1 VSTSSFGRPGQQ
13 FAWDNP
19 PRVLFGPG
27 SLEHVGDEVKALAQK
42 SKNVLVITDKFLES
56 SGVISKV
63 TDQMSKSGLDATV
76 VATETTEPDMDSMRH
91 VASRAREK
99 DFSVVL
105 GVGGG
110 SSMDR
115 AKVAA
120 LMATNPG
127 DVKEYSAP
135 ADTDGMIR
143 SHALP
148 KVLVPTTSG
157 TGSEVSNT
165 AVLSEAGIK
174 TWITSSQQLAAVA
187 IVDPVLTLTVPPY
200 VTAGT
205 GMDALSHCA
214 EAVMS
219 MQSNPLS
226 DSMGLEGIRL
236 VGKSLRKAYYWGED
250 LEARTDLSFAAM
262 LGGWVIGFPWVG
274 GPALLG
280 HCVSEGISARYSIPH
295 GVACG
300 VALPYVM
307 QFCMANPY
315 CEGKL
320 ASIATVLGKD
330 ISGLS
335 QRDAAKAGIKA
346 VFELMEDVSLPLCLK
361 DAGVPESDLDEVA
374 DYLVNERQ
382 FMYDLASYN
391 PVRLTTENTRKF
403 MRDMYNGNTTV

>member
-1 VSTSSFGRPGQQ
+1 MYTSSFGKPGQQ
-13 FAWDNP
+13 FVWDNP

-27 SLEHVGDEVKALAQK
+27 SLDSIGDEVQALAGT
-42 SKNVLVITDKFLES
+42 SKNVLLITDKYLET
-56 SGVISKV
+56 SGVVSKV
-63 TDQMSKSGLDATV
+63 ADKLAKNGLDTTV
-76 VATETTEPDMDSMRH
+76 ISTETTEPDIESMRY
-91 VASRAREK
+91 VSSKAREK
-99 DFSVVL
+99 DYSVIV

-127 DVKEYSAP
+127 DVKEYCAPVSA
-135 ADTDGMIR
+135 DEVIR
-143 SHALP
+143 SRALP

-165 AVLSEAGIK
+165 AVLSEGGIK
-174 TWITSSQQLAAVA
+174 TWITSSKMLADVA
-187 IVDPVLTLTVPPY
+187 IVDPTLTLTVPPY

-219 MQSNPLS
+219 MQYNPLS

-236 VGKSLRKAYYWGED
+236 VGKSLRRAYYWGED
-250 LEARTDLSFAAM
+250 LQARSDMSFAAM

-300 VALPYVM
+300 VVLPYVM
-307 QFCMANPY
+307 QFNMPN
-315 CEGKL
+315 CEEKL
-320 ASIATVLGKD
+320 GLIAAALGKD

-335 QRDAAKAGIKA
+335 KRASAQAAVRA
-346 VFELMEDVSLPLCLK
+346 VFELLEDLNLPLTLK
-361 DAGVPESDLDEVA
+361 DAGVPENDLLGIA
-374 DYLVNERQ
+374 DYMVNERQ

-391 PVRLTTENTRKF
+391 PVRLTLDNTREL
-403 MRDMYNGNTTV
+403 MYDMYSGKTAA

>member
-1 VSTSSFGRPGQQ
+1 MCTSSFGKPGQQ
-13 FAWDNP
+13 FTWDNP

-27 SLEHVGDEVKALAQK
+27 SLDQIGGEVQALART
-42 SKNVLVITDKFLES
+42 SKYVLLVTDRYLQA
-56 SGVISKV
+56 SGVVSRV
-63 TDQMSKSGLDATV
+63 TDRLAEHGLDTTV
-76 VATETTEPDMDSMRH
+76 ISTEATEPDMESMRY
-91 VASRAREK
+91 VSAKAREK
-99 DFSVVL
+99 DYGAVVA
-105 GVGGG
+105 VGGG

-127 DVKEYSAP
+127 DVKEYCAP
-135 ADTDGMIR
+135 VAADEKICCR
-143 SHALP
+143 ALP

-165 AVLSEAGIK
+165 AVLSENGIK
-174 TWITSSQQLAAVA
+174 TWITSSKMLAEVAV
-187 IVDPVLTLTVPPY
+187 VDPTLTLTVPPH

-205 GMDALSHCA
+205 GMDAISHCA

-226 DSMGLEGIRL
+226 DCMGLEGIRL
-236 VGKSLRKAYYWGED
+236 AGKSLRRAYYWGED
-250 LEARTDLSFAAM
+250 LQARTDMSFSAM

-300 VALPYVM
+300 VVLPYIM
-307 QFCMANPY
+307 QFNMPN
-315 CEGKL
+315 CEEKL
-320 ASIATVLGKD
+320 ALIAAALGKD
-330 ISGLS
+330 VSGLS
-335 QRDAAKAGIKA
+335 RRAAAQAA
-346 VFELMEDVSLPLCLK
+346 VRAVLELLQDLNLPLNLR
-361 DAGVPESDLDEVA
+361 DAGVPESDLPGIA
-374 DYLVNERQ
+374 DYMFKERQ

-391 PVRLTTENTRKF
+391 PVRLTPENTHKL
-403 MRDMYNGNTTV
+403 MQDMYDGRIAA